1 MAGTVPARLT
11 AAQGRRFAFTV
22 GTAMLVLAGVLVW
35 RGKRPVAVVLAT
47 IGALLILAG
56 LVAPTRLGPVERAWY
71 ALAAAISKV
80 TTPIVMGVLYFV
92 VITPAGLV
100 MRALGRNPLPRPAP
114 DASAWVSRPE
124 NARRSDL
131 ERQF

>member
-22 GTAMLVLAGVLVW
+22 GAAFLVLAGVLVW
-35 RGKRPVAVVLAT
+35 RGKRPVAVAFAT
-47 IGALLILAG
+47 VGALLLVAG
-56 LVAPTRLGPVERAWY
+56 LMAPTRLGPIERAWY

-100 MRALGRNPLPRPAP
+100 MRALGRSPLPRPAR

-124 NARRSDL
+124 NARRGDL
-131 ERQF
+131 EHQF